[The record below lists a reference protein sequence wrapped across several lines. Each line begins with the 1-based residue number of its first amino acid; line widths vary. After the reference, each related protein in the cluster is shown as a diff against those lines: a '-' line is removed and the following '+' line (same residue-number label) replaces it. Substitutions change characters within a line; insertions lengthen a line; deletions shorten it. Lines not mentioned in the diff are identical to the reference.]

1 MQNHSG
7 MLHHVEMYVADL
19 ARTRAFWDW
28 FLAELGW
35 SLFQEWPAGVSW
47 KLGPTYLVFVQAGYQ
62 HKSAGFHRCRP
73 GLNHLAFHAPDRAA
87 VDRMTE
93 AVRARGLAVLYED
106 RHPYAGGKGY
116 YALFFEDPDRLKVE
130 FVAE

>member
-35 SLFQEWPAGVSW
+35 ELFQQWPAGVSW
-47 KLGPTYLVFVQAGYQ
+47 KLGPTYLVFVQAEDH
-62 HKSAGFHRCRP
+62 HKGAAFHRCRP
-73 GLNHLAFHAPDRAA
+73 GLNHLAFHAPSRAA
-87 VDRMTE
+87 VDQMTVK
-93 AVRARGLAVLYED
+93 VRARGMTVLYED
-106 RHPYAGGKGY
+106 RHPTAGGEGY

-130 FVAE
+130 YTAP